1 MEGEIYHM
9 KEFDTITAISTAI
22 GEGGISIIRVSG
34 ERALQVVGRIFKGK
48 NTKGMDTMETY
59 TMRYGHIVELG
70 GDDVIDEVIVSCM
83 KGPRS
88 FTAEDTIEIN
98 CHGGIVATNKVLENV
113 IKAGARMAEPGEF
126 TKRAFLNGRIDLSQA
141 EAVIDIIRAKTELS
155 MKSAVLQAGGNLS
168 AAVRELR
175 EKLIALIAHIEA
187 TVDYPEDDLEEI
199 TGIQVAARLKEVVE
213 EIGKA
218 IESADEG
225 KILREG
231 LSTVIVG
238 KPNVGKSSLLNTLL
252 KENRAIVTD
261 IPGTTRDVIEEYISI
276 QGIPIKIVDTA
287 GIRETED
294 VVEKIGVEKSIEKI
308 EEADLIVLILDSSSE
323 LTDEDRDIISFI
335 KGKKYI
341 VLLNKS
347 DLNEK
352 INIKEIDELE
362 SEYVISTSVTQG
374 FGIDQLKEAIVK
386 LFFHG
391 EIKSNEL
398 VITNMR
404 HKEAMMAANSS
415 CIQAIEALSSTS
427 AIDLASI
434 DIRNAWYSLGQITGD
449 TMEENIIDKIFSEFC
464 LGK

>member
-1 MEGEIYHM
+1 M

-34 ERALQVVGRIFKGK
+34 ERALQVVGRIFEGK
-48 NTKGMDTMETY
+48 NAKALDTMETY

-70 GDDVIDEVIVSCM
+70 VGDFIDEVIVSYM

-88 FTAEDTIEIN
+88 FTAEDTVEIN
-98 CHGGIVATNKVLENV
+98 CHGGIVAANKVLENV
-113 IKAGARMAEPGEF
+113 IKAGARIAEPGEF

-155 MKSAVLQAGGNLS
+155 MKSAILQAGGNLS

-199 TGIQVAARLKEVVE
+199 TGIQVAARLKEVAG

-218 IESADEG
+218 LESADEG
-225 KILREG
+225 KIIREG

-276 QGIPIKIVDTA
+276 KGIPIKIVDTA

-294 VVEKIGVEKSIEKI
+294 VVEKIGVGKSIEKI
-308 EEADLIVLILDSSSE
+308 EEADLIILILDSSSE
-323 LTDEDRDIISFI
+323 LTEEDRDIISFI

-347 DLNEK
+347 DLNGK
-352 INIKEIDELE
+352 INIKEIEELD

-374 FGIDQLKEAIVK
+374 FGIDQLKDAIVK

-415 CIQAIEALSSTS
+415 CFQAIEALNSTS

>member
-1 MEGEIYHM
+1 M
-9 KEFDTITAISTAI
+9 KEFDTIAAISTAI

-34 ERALQVVGRIFKGK
+34 SKALQVVGSIFRGRSAKSLE
-48 NTKGMDTMETY
+48 TMETY
-59 TMRYGHIVELG
+59 TMRYGRIVEFG
-70 GDDVIDEVIVSCM
+70 GEDVVDEVIVSYM

-88 FTAEDTIEIN
+88 FTAEDTVEIN
-98 CHGGIVATNKVLENV
+98 CHGGIVATNKVIENV
-113 IKAGARMAEPGEF
+113 LKAGARMADPGEF

-175 EKLIALIAHIEA
+175 EKLLGLIAHIEA
-187 TVDYPEDDLEEI
+187 TVDYPEEDLEEI
-199 TGIQVAARLKEVVE
+199 TAIQVSARLKEVVE
-213 EIGKA
+213 ELTGA
-218 IESADEG
+218 IDSADEG

-231 LSTVIVG
+231 ISTVIVG

-261 IPGTTRDVIEEYISI
+261 IPGTTRDVIEEYINI
-276 QGIPIKIVDTA
+276 KGIPIKIVDTA

-294 VVEKIGVEKSIEKI
+294 VVERIGVKKSRSKI
-308 EEADLIVLILDSSSE
+308 EEADLIIFMLDTSRE
-323 LTDEDRDIISFI
+323 LTDEDRDIISYI

-341 VLLNKS
+341 VLLNKV
-347 DLNEK
+347 DLNARMD
-352 INIKEIDELE
+352 IKELE
-362 SEYVISTSVTQG
+362 GLEPEYVINASVIQG
-374 FGIDQLKEAIVK
+374 FGIDRLKDAIVK

-398 VITNMR
+398 VITSMR
-404 HKEAMMAANSS
+404 HKEAMMAAKSS
-415 CIQAIEALSSTS
+415 CLQAIDALGGTS

-434 DIRNAWYSLGQITGD
+434 DIRSAWYSLGQITGD
-449 TMEENIIDKIFSEFC
+449 TMEEDIIDKIFSEFC